1 MKKLAVLSVLLLTSY
16 ATAATNNSGWVT
28 AYSIPENN
36 PDYHIQINKPSIKKS
51 RADKTV
57 SYTSRLL
64 FLKPA
69 AQLPDF
75 LRIDS
80 HDIKAG
86 EYLVADVF
94 VDCNTQ
100 TYALNNS
107 RLFST
112 SNRLIMHCPW
122 NDVANANMQTAKSG
136 SLMENTITIAC
147 RSLR

>member
-1 MKKLAVLSVLLLTSY
+1 MKKLAALGLVLLTSF
-16 ATAATNNSGWVT
+16 ATAASNSNWVT

-36 PDYHIQINKPSIKKS
+36 PDYNIEIDKSSINKS
-51 RADKTV
+51 RADNKV

-64 FLKPA
+64 FLKPS
-69 AQLPDF
+69 AQLPEY

-80 HDIKAG
+80 HEIRAG

>member
-1 MKKLAVLSVLLLTSY
+1 MKKLAVLSLVLLTSY
-16 ATAATNNSGWVT
+16 ATAASNSNWVT

-36 PDYHIQINKPSIKKS
+36 PDYNIEINKSSIKKS
-51 RADKTV
+51 RANKTV

-69 AQLPDF
+69 AQLPEY

-94 VDCNTQ
+94 VDCSTQ
-100 TYALNNS
+100 NYALNNS

-112 SNRLIMHCPW
+112 SNKLIMHCPW

-136 SLMENTITIAC
+136 SSMENTITIAC

>member
-1 MKKLAVLSVLLLTSY
+1 MKKLAVLGLVLLTSY
-16 ATAATNNSGWVT
+16 ATAASNSNWIT

-36 PDYHIQINKPSIKKS
+36 PDYNIEIDKSSINKS
-51 RADKTV
+51 RADNKV

-64 FLKPA
+64 FLKPS
-69 AQLPDF
+69 AQLPEY

-80 HDIKAG
+80 HEIRAG

-122 NDVANANMQTAKSG
+122 NDVANANMQAAKSG